1 MEEENYTI
9 SRIRVSNL
17 MLNLQ
22 NYRFKP
28 QESQRGAIN
37 QMLSN
42 QGDKLYNLAEDIV
55 ENSLNPSEYLIV
67 TPIDDGN
74 AGKKLYKV
82 LEGNRRITA
91 LKLLAIPENIEG
103 AEFSKLKAKFQKL
116 HKRYAKNPIS
126 SVACVVFPNESDANI
141 WIEKK
146 HSFNQNGTGTERWDS
161 KMKQRFDDATK
172 GKKSATLQILDLL
185 RNSDEVSAG
194 DFVLLDTVKSSN
206 LERLI
211 SDPYVRDQIGI
222 EKRGNLLISKRNK
235 SEVVK
240 SLLHVIRDISRPDF
254 KVSDIY
260 TKEDRKPYIDN
271 LLSQL
276 GLPKTML
283 DKNWTVDPKSS
294 DELGGKADGDNS
306 KKKAA
311 DGTGKTR
318 NRSSLIPRD
327 VELPFPS
334 SYARV
339 YDIFRELRLISVRQY
354 PNTVAV
360 MFRVFLEL
368 SVNAYMETFKMLRE
382 GEMTANDSKHD
393 LAGHTQQVV
402 NHMVGKGYINRELS
416 KGIKNELKAEASP
429 LSIESL
435 NAYVHSA
442 RLFPQST
449 SLITGWDN
457 VQPFFEILWTKV
469 SEQQAKETE

>member
-28 QESQRGAIN
+28 QENQREAIN
-37 QMLSN
+37 QMLRN
-42 QGDKLYNLAEDIV
+42 QGDKLYKLAEDIV
-55 ENSLNPSEYLIV
+55 ENSLNPSEYLMV

-74 AGKKLYKV
+74 AGKRLYKV

-103 AEFSKLKAKFQKL
+103 EEFSKIKAKFQKL

-126 SVACVVFPNESDANI
+126 SVACVVFLNESDANI

-172 GKKSATLQILDLL
+172 GKKTATLQILDLL
-185 RNSDEVSAG
+185 RNSEEASVG
-194 DFVLLDTVKSSN
+194 DILLLDTVKSSN

-222 EKRGNLLISKRNK
+222 EKHGDLLISKRNK
-235 SEVVK
+235 SEVVR

-260 TKEDRKPYIDN
+260 TKKERKPYIDN

-283 DKNWTVDPKSS
+283 DNNWTVDPTSS
-294 DELGGKADGDNS
+294 DELDGKDASGKSNKKTADVV
-306 KKKAA
+306 
-311 DGTGKTR
+311 GKNR
-318 NRSSLIPRD
+318 NRNSLIPKG
-327 VELPFPS
+327 VELPIPS
-334 SYARV
+334 SYRRV

-368 SVNAYMETFKMLRE
+368 SVNAYMETFNMLKE

-393 LAGHTQQVV
+393 LAGHTQQVI
-402 NHMVGKGYINRELS
+402 NHMIGKGYINRELS
-416 KGIKNELKAEASP
+416 KGIKNELKAESSP

-442 RLFPQST
+442 HLFPQST
-449 SLITGWDN
+449 NLITGWDN
-457 VQPFFEILWTKV
+457 VQPFFEILWAKA
-469 SEQQAKETE
+469 SEQQTKEAE